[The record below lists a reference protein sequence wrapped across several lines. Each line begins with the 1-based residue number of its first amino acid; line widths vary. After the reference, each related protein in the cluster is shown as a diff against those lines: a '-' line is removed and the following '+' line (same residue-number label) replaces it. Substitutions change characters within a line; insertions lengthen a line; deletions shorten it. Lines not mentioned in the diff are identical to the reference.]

1 MKVLIWLLFSLFAL
15 NSAEELGQDLNIE
28 SSNVFDTSA
37 SINPYNW
44 LSGAQNFVSFYFFT
58 RNPAFG
64 ACGAG
69 PTCEACRRLSV
80 ASLPRVARFA
90 RW

>member
-15 NSAEELGQDLNIE
+15 NSSEELGQDLNIE

-44 LSGAQNFVSFYFFT
+44 LSGAQNFVSFFPFLLQFQDLLYPFLYF
-58 RNPAFG
+58 
-64 ACGAG
+64 
-69 PTCEACRRLSV
+69 L
-80 ASLPRVARFA
+80 L
-90 RW
+90 

>member
-15 NSAEELGQDLNIE
+15 NSSEELGQDLNIE

-44 LSGAQNFVSFYFFT
+44 LSGAQNFVSFYLFLLQFLDLLY
-58 RNPAFG
+58 PF
-64 ACGAG
+64 
-69 PTCEACRRLSV
+69 LYFSL
-80 ASLPRVARFA
+80 ASKY
-90 RW
+90 

>member
-44 LSGAQNFVSFYFFT
+44 LSGAQNFVSFFFRFFT
-58 RNPAFG
+58 ISGFII
-64 ACGAG
+64 
-69 PTCEACRRLSV
+69 
-80 ASLPRVARFA
+80 
-90 RW
+90 

>member
-44 LSGAQNFVSFYFFT
+44 LSGAQNFVSFFSFLLQFLDLLYPFLYT
-58 RNPAFG
+58 S
-64 ACGAG
+64 
-69 PTCEACRRLSV
+69 L
-80 ASLPRVARFA
+80 ASKY
-90 RW
+90 